1 MKVILT
7 LAILAAFG
15 FSGEH
20 AQAAPPAEP
29 AKKNTVMD
37 FEAEV
42 IDGQKKAPELFLQM
56 DSEKAELNTILYDRK
71 NFNDFAPV
79 NTQLRPTFSEVK
91 KAGGPSKK

>member
-1 MKVILT
+1 MKIWTIIVMLS
-7 LAILAAFG
+7 AF
-15 FSGEH
+15 FV
-20 AQAAPPAEP
+20 APAFAEP
-29 AKKNTVMD
+29 PKETAKKNTVMD

-91 KAGGPSKK
+91 KAAGSPPKK

>member
-1 MKVILT
+1 MKIWIIIFALSAFV
-7 LAILAAFG
+7 LAPAF
-15 FSGEH
+15 
-20 AQAAPPAEP
+20 AEP
-29 AKKNTVMD
+29 SKEAAKKNTVMD

-71 NFNDFAPV
+71 NFNDFALV

-91 KAGGPSKK
+91 KAVGSSPKK

>member
-1 MKVILT
+1 MKALIKLGILSLFVIT
-7 LAILAAFG
+7 AA
-15 FSGEH
+15 H
-20 AQAAPPAEP
+20 AEP
-29 AKKNTVMD
+29 AKEAPKKNTVMD

-91 KAGGPSKK
+91 KAAGSPPKK